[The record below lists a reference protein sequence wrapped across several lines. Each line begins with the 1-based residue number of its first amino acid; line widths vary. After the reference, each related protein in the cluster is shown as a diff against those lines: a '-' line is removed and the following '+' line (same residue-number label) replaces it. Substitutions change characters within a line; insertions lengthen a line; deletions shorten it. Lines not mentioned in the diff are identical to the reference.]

1 MTERWMSERWMI
13 VRNGDVLVATG
24 GAEGEL
30 AMFPSRDVLDAFAEW
45 ETEHEIGPAGEPSV
59 WTVGVSSDAVEP
71 DGFMFVPLRA
81 LHPIV
86 HAGDWPLAGRA
97 VQIVEWSRTHRF
109 CGRCG
114 TPTELARG
122 ERAMRCPAC
131 GLLSFPRLS
140 PAVIM
145 VVHRGDEMLLAHGR
159 AFPSPM
165 YSALAGF
172 VEPGESLEEAV
183 RREVREEVGVEVGD
197 LRYFGSQPWPFPNSL
212 MLGFYA
218 QWESGEIVIDP
229 SEIVDAKWFHVDEL
243 PPFPGSM
250 SIASQLIN
258 GYIRIRRP
266 TGR

>member
-1 MTERWMSERWMI
+1 MTERWLI
-13 VRNGDVLVATG
+13 VRNGDVLVARTT
-24 GAEGEL
+24 AEGEL
-30 AMFPSRDVLDAFAEW
+30 TSFPSRDVLEAFIEV
-45 ETEHEIGPAGEPSV
+45 ESIHEIGHAGMPGV
-59 WTVGVSSDAVEP
+59 WTVGVSHDAEEP
-71 DGFMFVPLRA
+71 DGFTFVPLRA
-81 LHPIV
+81 LHPMV
-86 HAGDWPLAGRA
+86 PAPDWPLAGRA
-97 VQIVEWSRTHRF
+97 VQIVEWARTHRF

-114 TPTELARG
+114 TPTEQARG

-145 VVHRGDEMLLAHGR
+145 VVHRGDEVLLAHGR

-183 RREVREEVGVEVGD
+183 RREVREEVGVEVGE

-218 QWESGEIVIDP
+218 QWTGGDIVIDP
-229 SEIVDAKWFHVDEL
+229 NEIVDAQWFHVDDL

-258 GYIRIRRP
+258 GYIRERRSD
-266 TGR
+266 R

>member
-1 MTERWMSERWMI
+1 MTERWMI
-13 VRNGDVLVATG
+13 VRNGDVLVVRSAIE
-24 GAEGEL
+24 GAPVV
-30 AMFPSRDVLDAFAEW
+30 FPSRAVLDAFFEI
-45 ETEHEIGPAGEPSV
+45 ETMHEIGLAGAPSV
-59 WTVGVSSDAVEP
+59 WTVGVSHDAAEP
-71 DGFMFVPLRA
+71 DGHTFVPLRA
-81 LHPIV
+81 LHPLV
-86 HAGDWPLAGRA
+86 PAPDWPLAGRA

-114 TPTELARG
+114 TRTELAHG

-131 GLLSFPRLS
+131 KLLSFPRLS

-145 VVHRGDEMLLAHGR
+145 VVHRGDEVLLAHGR

-183 RREVREEVGVEVGD
+183 RREVREEVGVEVGE
-197 LRYFGSQPWPFPNSL
+197 LRYFASQPWPFPNSL

-218 QWESGEIVIDP
+218 DWASGDIVIDP
-229 SEIVDAKWFHVDEL
+229 SEIVDAKWFHLDDL

-258 GYIRIRRP
+258 GYIKQRRP
-266 TGR
+266 DR

>member
-1 MTERWMSERWMI
+1 MTERWMI
-13 VRNGDVLVATG
+13 VRNNDVLVRTG
-24 GAEGEL
+24 EPDDTL
-30 AMFPSRDVLDAFAEW
+30 VTFPSRDVLDAFAEQ
-45 ETEHEIGPAGEPSV
+45 ETAHEIGPVGEPTV
-59 WTVGVSSDAVEP
+59 WTIGVSSDAPEP
-71 DGFMFVPLRA
+71 DGFRFVPLRS
-81 LHPIV
+81 LHPAV
-86 HAGDWPLAGRA
+86 TARDWTLAGRA

-114 TPTELARG
+114 RPTEQARG
-122 ERAMRCPAC
+122 ERAMRCGTC

-159 AFPSPM
+159 AFPAPV

-183 RREVREEVGVEVGD
+183 RREVREEVGVEVGEPQ
-197 LRYFGSQPWPFPNSL
+197 YVASQPWPFPNSL

-218 QWESGEIVIDP
+218 EWADGDIEIDP
-229 SEIVDAKWFHVDEL
+229 NEIVDARWFHVDEM
-243 PPFPGSM
+243 PTFPGSM

-258 GYIRIRRP
+258 GYIAMRR
-266 TGR
+266 G

>member
-1 MTERWMSERWMI
+1 MTDRWMI
-13 VRNGDVLVATG
+13 VRNGDVLVRG
-24 GAEGEL
+24 GEDEGTL
-30 AMFPSRDVLDAFAEW
+30 ASFPSTDVLDAFAER
-45 ETEHEIGPAGEPSV
+45 ETAHAIGPAGEAPV
-59 WTVGVSSDAVEP
+59 FTIGVTGDAAPP
-71 DGFMFVPLRA
+71 DGYRFVPLRS

-86 HAGDWPLAGRA
+86 AARDWTLAGRA

-114 TPTELARG
+114 TPTEQAHG
-122 ERAMRCPAC
+122 ERAMRCPEC
-131 GLLSFPRLS
+131 RLLSFPRLS

-159 AFPSPM
+159 LFPTPI

-183 RREVREEVGVEVGD
+183 RREVREEVGVEIHEPQYVS
-197 LRYFGSQPWPFPNSL
+197 SQPWPFPNSL

-218 QWESGEIVIDP
+218 EYAGGDIVIDP
-229 SEIVDAKWFHVDEL
+229 SEIVDAKWFHIDEM

-258 GYIRIRRP
+258 GYIEIRRA
-266 TGR
+266 TR

>member
-1 MTERWMSERWMI
+1 MSERWMI
-13 VRNGDVLVATG
+13 VRNGDVLVLAATN
-24 GAEGEL
+24 EGDL
-30 AMFPSRDVLDAFAEW
+30 ATFPSRDVLEAFVEW
-45 ETEHEIGPAGEPSV
+45 ESEHEIGLAGTAPV
-59 WTVGVSSDAVEP
+59 FAVGVAHDAPEP
-71 DGFMFVPLRA
+71 DGFAFVPLRA

-86 HAGDWPLAGRA
+86 EATDWPLAGRA

-114 TPTELARG
+114 TRTEQARG

-131 GLLSFPRLS
+131 SLLSFPRLS

-145 VVHRGDEMLLAHGR
+145 VVHRGDEVLLAHGR

-172 VEPGESLEEAV
+172 VEPGESLEQAV
-183 RREVREEVGVEVGD
+183 RREVREEVGVEVGE

-218 QWESGEIVIDP
+218 EWASGDIVIDP
-229 SEIVDAKWFHVDEL
+229 TEIVDAKWFHLDDL

-258 GYIRIRRP
+258 GYIAQRRP
-266 TGR
+266 PVS